1 MTDTRTI
8 VFRLNP
14 RKKIALVCAIVFS
27 LALLIVGGLFIYNT
41 GMANGLQAVAQN
53 KLITAELAELQTGFR
68 DEQQRAVNAEKSA
81 EIDRLAAEEVRKE
94 LLGYRNEL
102 AELQS
107 SVDFYR
113 GLMAPDE
120 LEKGLGLHGF
130 HVSFDK
136 RSRSYQYKAL
146 VTQAGGKNKLFKGRL
161 SIRLMVES
169 NDASAEEAIQVLAL
183 SDLPGFTGELPAKL
197 RFRFFQTIEGA
208 FKLPDNLTPVSMVV
222 ELESTA
228 KAAKKINKTFNW
240 QDLLGAH

>member
-1 MTDTRTI
+1 MNSTRTI

-14 RKKIALVCAIVFS
+14 KKKIAIVCGIVFL
-27 LALLIVGGLFIYNT
+27 LALLMAGSNFIYNT
-41 GMANGLQAVAQN
+41 GMGDGRQAIVQN
-53 KLITAELAELQTGFR
+53 ELITAELAELQSVFR

-81 EIDRLAAEEVRKE
+81 EIDRMAAEEVRKE

-130 HVSFDK
+130 HVSFNK
-136 RSRSYQYKAL
+136 RSNSYQYKAL
-146 VTQAGGKNKLFKGRL
+146 VTQAGGKNKLFKGKL

-169 NDASAEEAIQVLAL
+169 NDSSAKGAIQVLAL

-228 KAAKKINKTFNW
+228 KAAQKINKTFNW

>member
-1 MTDTRTI
+1 MNNTRTI

-14 RKKIALVCAIVFS
+14 RKKIALACAIVFS

-41 GMANGLQAVAQN
+41 GMADGRQAVVQN
-53 KLITAELAELQTGFR
+53 KLITTELAKLQTVFR
-68 DEQQRAVNAEKSA
+68 GEQQRAVNAEKSA

-94 LLGYRNEL
+94 LLGYRNKL

-130 HVSFDK
+130 HISYNK
-136 RSRSYQYKAL
+136 RTNSYAYKAL
-146 VTQAGGKNKLFKGRL
+146 VTQAGGNNRLLKGAL

-169 NDASAEEAIQVLAL
+169 SDSTAKESIKEYAL
-183 SDLPGFTGELPAKL
+183 SDLPDFTGELPAKL
-197 RFRFFQTIEGA
+197 RFRFFQTIEGS
-208 FKLPDNLTPVSMVV
+208 FKLPDNLTPVSMVI
-222 ELESTA
+222 ELESTG
-228 KAAKKINKTFNW
+228 KAAQKINKTFNW